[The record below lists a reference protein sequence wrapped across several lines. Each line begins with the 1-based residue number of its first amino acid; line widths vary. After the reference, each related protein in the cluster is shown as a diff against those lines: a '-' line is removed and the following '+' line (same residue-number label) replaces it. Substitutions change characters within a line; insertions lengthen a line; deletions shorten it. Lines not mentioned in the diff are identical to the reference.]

1 MAGSPTLRHSNDTAL
16 NTLIRELDTLSL
28 DGNKSVC
35 IFSSTKND
43 YDVTQLDS
51 YLKQFPM
58 TIFGG
63 AFTNIVHSGT
73 VSERGFVIA
82 AYDTDFPVSIFADLN
97 KEVGSTNLLNGHSAL
112 VNQQRFLVLI
122 DGPSNQVD
130 SFIDTLYQ
138 NVGSGISV
146 IGGGAGSLDFI
157 QKPCLFSNQGVLE
170 NAALVIALPDEL
182 QSATGHG
189 WEIADGPYLVTE
201 SNQHKLIRMNYQPAF
216 SVYSEAVKGL
226 SGETLNPENF
236 FEIAKYF
243 PLGIAEIDNSLLV
256 GDPIVCD
263 QKTITCVGNLPTN
276 ATVYVL
282 RADSEKLIDGAKTAT
297 SNMIQHYQTDQQREP
312 GSVILFDCVSRL
324 MYLGDQFND
333 ELKAVSNTIPENT
346 STFGATNHLYTA

>member
-130 SFIDTLYQ
+130 SFITT
-138 NVGSGISV
+138 
-146 IGGGAGSLDFI
+146 IGNRPRLGNCRW
-157 QKPCLFSNQGVLE
+157 P
-170 NAALVIALPDEL
+170 LPSHRIESAQTHYDEL
-182 QSATGHG
+182 PT
-189 WEIADGPYLVTE
+189 
-201 SNQHKLIRMNYQPAF
+201 R
-216 SVYSEAVKGL
+216 
-226 SGETLNPENF
+226 F
-236 FEIAKYF
+236 F
-243 PLGIAEIDNSLLV
+243 
-256 GDPIVCD
+256 C
-263 QKTITCVGNLPTN
+263 
-276 ATVYVL
+276 
-282 RADSEKLIDGAKTAT
+282 
-297 SNMIQHYQTDQQREP
+297 IQ
-312 GSVILFDCVSRL
+312 
-324 MYLGDQFND
+324 
-333 ELKAVSNTIPENT
+333 
-346 STFGATNHLYTA
+346 